1 MNKIVLILTLF
12 LLTDPLM
19 SQIVIAP
26 EAGIYHRPYF
36 FRVVSNGVEQEKM
49 DYYVGLMGEV
59 RLMPK
64 LYAQSRINYVF
75 RHNTETGDVWWCF
88 IPSIK
93 DAKLTNKEMNLSVD
107 ILYEPIKKSK
117 IGIGLVM
124 IHKLNSHVQENFYFE
139 PSVIKYF
146 NPSIYYAASVVISH
160 NWGRI
165 GISGRYIN
173 LFKSEYIDTKNLGI
187 KNDRSGFSVGLNY
200 RLFGYKK

>member
-26 EAGIYHRPYF
+26 EVGIYHRPYLF
-36 FRVVSNGVEQEKM
+36 KVISNGVQQEKM
-49 DYYVGLMGEV
+49 DYYLGLMGEV

-75 RHNTETGDVWWCF
+75 RHNTESGLVWTVD
-88 IPSIK
+88 PSFK

>member
-1 MNKIVLILTLF
+1 MNKIVLFLTLF

-26 EAGIYHRPYF
+26 EVGIYHRPYLF
-36 FRVVSNGVEQEKM
+36 KVISNGVQQEKM
-49 DYYVGLMGEV
+49 DYYLGIMGEV

-75 RHNTETGDVWWCF
+75 RHNTESGDVRTFDPWL
-88 IPSIK
+88 K

-124 IHKLNSHVQENFYFE
+124 INKLNSHVQENFYNE

>member
-26 EAGIYHRPYF
+26 EVGIYHRPYF

-75 RHNTETGDVWWCF
+75 RHNTESGLIWTFD
-88 IPSIK
+88 PSFK
-93 DAKLTNKEMNLSVD
+93 DAKLTNKEMDLSVE
-107 ILYEPIKKSK
+107 IMYEPIKKSK

-124 IHKLNSHVQENFYFE
+124 IHKLNSHVQENFYYE

-165 GISGRYIN
+165 GIIGRYIN
-173 LFKSEYIDTKNLGI
+173 LFKSENIDSNDSRVM
-187 KNDRSGFSVGLNY
+187 NDRSGFSVGISY
-200 RLFGYKK
+200 SLFGYKK